1 MAAKKKSKTTKAK
14 PKAKK
19 VMRAPAKTKMA
30 AKPAKPAA
38 AKNLLGTVNHFF
50 DKISVAVVDLKQEL
64 KIGDTI
70 KFEGPSTHFSQKVT
84 SMQIEYDPVK
94 VAKKGASVGMKVV
107 KPVRKK
113 DMVFKA

>member
-1 MAAKKKSKTTKAK
+1 MAAKKKAKMKAK
-14 PKAKK
+14 PKAKEKK
-19 VMRAPAKTKMA
+19 VMKAPAKAA
-30 AKPAKPAA
+30 AKPAAP
-38 AKNLLGTVNHFF
+38 KNLVGTVSHFF
-50 DKISVAVVDLKQEL
+50 DKISVAVVDLKQPL
-64 KIGDTI
+64 ALGDTI

-113 DMVFKA
+113 DLVLRV